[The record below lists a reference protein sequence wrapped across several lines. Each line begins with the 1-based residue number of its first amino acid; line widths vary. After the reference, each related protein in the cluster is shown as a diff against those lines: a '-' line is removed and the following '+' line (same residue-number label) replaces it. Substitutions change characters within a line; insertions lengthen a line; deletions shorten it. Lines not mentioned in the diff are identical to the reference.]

1 MNLFERL
8 LHRRICNEQPADGGA
23 APAPSEPSAPAADAP
38 APAPAADP
46 AKPEGDKPQPGT
58 EGDKPQDDKPA
69 DGDKPADKPDDK
81 EQKLEG
87 APEKYEFKPAEGQE
101 LDTAALEQFEP
112 IARELNLT
120 NEQAQKMVDLYG
132 TKIMPMVQKQQAEFW
147 QKTTEQWAADVKAD
161 KEIGGDKLTAN
172 LSAAQRALEQ
182 FGDPELK
189 EYLDSTGL
197 GNHPALVKAFIK
209 VGKAMSEDKV
219 VTGGHESGGSDL
231 ISAFY
236 PKK

>member
-8 LHRRICNEQPADGGA
+8 LHRRLCNEQPADGGS
-23 APAPSEPSAPAADAP
+23 APAPSEPSAPAAD

-58 EGDKPQDDKPA
+58 EGDKSQDDKPA

-81 EQKLEG
+81 EQKQEG
-87 APEKYEFKPAEGQE
+87 APEKYEFNAGEGVE
-101 LDTAALEQFEP
+101 LDTEALKDFEP
-112 IARELNLT
+112 VARDLNLT
-120 NEQAQKMVDLYG
+120 NEQAQKLVDAYP
-132 TKIMPMVQKQQAEFW
+132 KILAGVQQRQAEAWQKQTEGWAE
-147 QKTTEQWAADVKAD
+147 TVKAD

>member
-1 MNLFERL
+1 MNLFDRL
-8 LHRRICNEQPADGGA
+8 LHRRLCNEQPADGGT

-38 APAPAADP
+38 APAADP
-46 AKPEGDKPQPGT
+46 AKPEGDKPQTGT
-58 EGDKPQDDKPA
+58 EGDKPQEDKPA

-81 EQKLEG
+81 EQKQDG
-87 APEKYEFKPAEGQE
+87 APEKYEFKAGEGVE
-101 LDTAALEQFEP
+101 LDTEALKDFEP
-112 IARELNLT
+112 VARELNLT
-120 NEQAQKMVDLYG
+120 NEQAQKLVDAYP
-132 TKIMPMVQKQQAEFW
+132 KILAGVQQRQAEAWQKQTEGWAE
-147 QKTTEQWAADVKAD
+147 TVKAD

>member
-8 LHRRICNEQPADGGA
+8 LHRRLCNEQPADGGA

-38 APAPAADP
+38 APAADP
-46 AKPEGDKPQPGT
+46 AKTEGDKPQPGT
-58 EGDKPQDDKPA
+58 EGDKPQEDKPA
-69 DGDKPADKPDDK
+69 DGDKPTDKPDDK
-81 EQKLEG
+81 EQKPEG
-87 APEKYEFKPAEGQE
+87 APEKYEFTAGEGVE
-101 LDTAALEQFEP
+101 LDTEALKDFEP
-112 IARELNLT
+112 VARELNLT
-120 NEQAQKMVDLYG
+120 NEQAQKLVDAYP
-132 TKIMPMVQKQQAEFW
+132 KILAGVQQRQAEAWQKQTEGWAE
-147 QKTTEQWAADVKAD
+147 TVKAD